1 MVDESQ
7 HRALGFGC
15 EESVQIEPVL
25 DRVVA
30 APEPADLP
38 ALKAG
43 TSELDAA
50 SPLDVPTRIGFEPVP
65 RVPVRFRRRRRRR

>member
-1 MVDESQ
+1 MADEFKY
-7 HRALGFGC
+7 RALGFGC

-30 APEPADLP
+30 APKSADLP

-43 TSELDAA
+43 ASELDAA
-50 SPLDVPTRIGFEPVP
+50 SALDVPARIGFELVLRGPA
-65 RVPVRFRRRRRRR
+65 RFRRRCR